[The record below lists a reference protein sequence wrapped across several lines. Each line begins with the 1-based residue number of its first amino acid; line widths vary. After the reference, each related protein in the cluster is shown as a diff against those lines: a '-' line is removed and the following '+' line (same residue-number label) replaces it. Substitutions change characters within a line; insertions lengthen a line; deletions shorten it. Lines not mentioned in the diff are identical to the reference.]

1 MSLFTC
7 RSISIFPLTSLII
20 FSEKGTKGEKVN
32 LEVGMKAELNSTCFL
47 LLTILSTC
55 CPSLCD
61 YSVWMASSSP
71 TSFLIRPCQFFN
83 PGQPLE
89 LAQWEQEGGKQPTAF
104 PWPHFRFRTHQCK
117 RSRLLHHPIPQS
129 WQGGGCVGAKVKI
142 GQIQLSSS
150 ATWDP
155 FVNLFSWTV
164 GPGMRTI
171 SYWLRHFSRA
181 PL

>member
-1 MSLFTC
+1 MSEHIHL
-7 RSISIFPLTSLII
+7 PTSLII